1 MTAGPSSL
9 SNTFDDTRDYSLM
22 LPQLKQLNKTW
33 IFSEEA
39 VLEDSPTRQQ
49 RVPLAMELR
58 LKESLIDFLI
68 KLGTK
73 LKLDSRSMLAATT
86 YLHRFFMRVPISQ
99 SKYYVACAALLIS
112 CKLNDTYRQPDSIAK
127 IACNMKAPPG
137 SKPIDTTN
145 EIYWKWKDQLL
156 FREELMLRKLNFDL
170 DLILPYNIREWIFK
184 TYHNSDSFNEKKIN
198 ILKMTTSL
206 IEALSVLPLILCYEM
221 NVIFGVCMIIAIV
234 EGRRMEENKDL
245 FLPDGLLR
253 DYLNTDYETCL
264 KCFHFIKKILKAGQ
278 EEPKYRSNTPMF
290 DRMNKILIEQFEAV
304 GKGSNKVDT
313 KVDQN
318 STEKNDKEEEKKDT
332 KEEEKK
338 TSAGE
343 AEKKSTTNETA
354 KPEEDKQKEVSE
366 QKEVNEQKET
376 SETKDTNNSKPN
388 GTEES
393 IGDKRKLDESSEQ
406 GPESKIAKS

>member
-1 MTAGPSSL
+1 MTEGPPSL
-9 SNTFDDTRDYSLM
+9 SNTLDDTRDYSLM
-22 LPQLKQLNKTW
+22 LPQLKQLSNTW
-33 IFSEEA
+33 TFSEEA

-264 KCFHFIKKILKAGQ
+264 KCFKFIKKILKAGQ

-290 DRMNKILIEQFEAV
+290 DRMNKILIEQFEIV

-313 KVDQN
+313 KLD
-318 STEKNDKEEEKKDT
+318 KNTDEKKDT
-332 KEEEKK
+332 KEGEKK
-338 TSAGE
+338 DTKEQEKTST
-343 AEKKSTTNETA
+343 AETENKNTTDEIAKS
-354 KPEEDKQKEVSE
+354 EENKEKDKQKEVSE
-366 QKEVNEQKET
+366 QKET
-376 SETKDTNNSKPN
+376 SETKVTTDSKPN

-406 GPESKIAKS
+406 GPESKIAKK